1 VSARAGLIWLVLTVL
16 GAAAGIVGGHAIASG
31 VL

>member
-1 VSARAGLIWLVLTVL
+1 MSARAGLTWLVLTVL
-16 GAAAGIVGGHAIASG
+16 GAAAGILAGQAIANG

>member
-1 VSARAGLIWLVLTVL
+1 MSARAGLAWLAATLL
-16 GAAAGIVGGHAIASG
+16 GAAAGILAGHAIASG